1 MTSNVKVEK
10 ARDFKERPYNGD
22 RSEWVDFKRYLKT
35 EIQKHAKVPKKWKDY
50 LFLDFP
56 VIPPMINAP
65 PSDIPIYDVPAQFVE
80 RIVMAPAANNAS
92 VEAQRI
98 RNENIKRDEAYN
110 EAIGASL
117 STITG
122 IICDCISAGL
132 NKVFADRFLLDPYAF
147 YRNLAATYGPAAAVN
162 EDRNQCLFNLLKY
175 KMNNEET
182 FDVFM
187 IGFNQKCDYLDL
199 KEHTRRV
206 FLMTTLSA
214 TENKIQLLPDRL
226 VDEFKSIR
234 ERDLD

>member
-132 NKVFADRFLLDPYAF
+132 NKVFADRFLLDP
-147 YRNLAATYGPAAAVN
+147 
-162 EDRNQCLFNLLKY
+162 
-175 KMNNEET
+175 
-182 FDVFM
+182 
-187 IGFNQKCDYLDL
+187 
-199 KEHTRRV
+199 
-206 FLMTTLSA
+206 
-214 TENKIQLLPDRL
+214 
-226 VDEFKSIR
+226 
-234 ERDLD
+234 